1 MTGPFEK
8 LTSIARFESVHYLK
22 INKSVWFQK
31 GSGDVIKLTNDFY
44 LNLEVLTA
52 FSYYRLENDL
62 TVSNNTGV
70 LKKWENYIF
79 ESSLSGLEVI
89 RFFIHVSDD
98 LLLQSIESLL
108 DAIDLDYNTGFRLCH
123 TSCEKG
129 RSCANQQS

>member
-1 MTGPFEK
+1 M
-8 LTSIARFESVHYLK
+8 HYLK
-22 INKSVWFQK
+22 INKGVWLQK
-31 GSGDVIKLTNDFY
+31 GSEDIIQLANDFY
-44 LNLEVLTA
+44 LNLDALTS

-108 DAIDLDYNTGFRLCH
+108 DAIDLHYNTGFRLCH
-123 TSCEKG
+123 TPCEKG